1 MEQVKRR
8 QPAGGNRH
16 PHTETRRQG
25 GSRGSYN
32 NRYPRQSRPRDEGA
46 ARIASYQTV
55 PLSPKLKIYALG
67 GLEEVGRNCTVF
79 ECDNDIVIV
88 DMGLQ
93 FPEEDMPGIDYV
105 IPDVSSLRG
114 KEKNIR
120 GLIVTHGHYDHI
132 GGIPHVLGKL
142 GNPIIYTAHLTAGM
156 IRKRMEETPN
166 APKPNVQIITSK
178 SRIQMGRNFIFEPF
192 HINHNIFDAFGVALH
207 TPYGVV
213 LHTGDFKFDPSPIN
227 DTPPDY
233 DHIASFGEKGVL
245 ALLSDSTSC
254 NMPGKQISESVV
266 AEEMG
271 KIFDQAKGRLIIGT
285 FSSLLTRVQIILD
298 AAQRYNRRILV
309 MVRSMQ
315 TNVELCHGLGYL
327 KYKPGIF
334 VEAKEA
340 SHLPDDKLVIVCTGA
355 QGEKN
360 AALMRMANDEDRFI
374 SLKKGDS
381 IVFSSSVVPGNERTV
396 EKLKDALVR
405 RGAKIFHYQM
415 MDIHAGGHAKVEDLK
430 LMIQLTKPKY
440 FVPVHSRRFR
450 LQEHADIALGVGVKP
465 ENIFIAD
472 NGQIMEF
479 DKTGGKLTDQKVST
493 EYIMVDG
500 LGVGDVTDIVLRDR
514 QMLAA
519 DGMFVVI
526 VTIDTKTGDL
536 IGNPDIISR
545 GFVFLKENRELIEK
559 TRAKVKK
566 MLKDSD
572 PSSPAF
578 EDYIKN
584 KIRNDVGSLL
594 YAQTKRRPMVL
605 PVLIEV

>member
-1 MEQVKRR
+1 MEQVRKKRPSGR
-8 QPAGGNRH
+8 GPARGRYQRF
-16 PHTETRRQG
+16 PRRDTTTG
-25 GSRGSYN
+25 YE
-32 NRYPRQSRPRDEGA
+32 RQSTEG
-46 ARIASYQTV
+46 QTK
-55 PLSPKLKIYALG
+55 LSPKLQIYALG

-79 ECDNDIVIV
+79 ECGNDIVIV
-88 DMGLQ
+88 DVGLQ
-93 FPEEDMPGIDYV
+93 FPEEDMPGIDYI

-120 GLIVTHGHYDHI
+120 GIIVTHGHFDHI

-142 GNPIIYTAHLTAGM
+142 GNPIIYTASLTAGM
-156 IRKRMEETPN
+156 IRKRQEETPN
-166 APKPNVQIITSK
+166 APKPNIQIINQK
-178 SRIQMGRNFIFEPF
+178 SRVQLGRNFVFEPF

-207 TPYGVV
+207 TPYGTV

-245 ALLSDSTSC
+245 ALLSDSTNC

-266 AEEMG
+266 AEEMS
-271 KIFDQAKGRLIIGT
+271 KIFEQARGRLIIGT

-298 AAQRYNRRILV
+298 LAQKYDRRILV
-309 MVRSMQ
+309 MGRSMQ
-315 TNVELCHGLGYL
+315 TNVEICHELGYL

-340 SHLPDDKLVIVCTGA
+340 QRLPDNKLVIVATGA

-360 AALMRMANDEDRFI
+360 AALMRMANNEDRFI

-396 EKLKDALVR
+396 EKLKDTLVR

-415 MDIHAGGHAKVEDLK
+415 MDIHAGGHAKAEDLK
-430 LMIQLTKPKY
+430 LMIQLTKPRY

-450 LQEHADIALGVGVKP
+450 LHEHADIALQTGVKE

-479 DKTGGKLTDQKVST
+479 DKNGGHLTERRVPT
-493 EYIMVDG
+493 EYVMVDG
-500 LGVGDVTDIVLRDR
+500 LGVGDVTNIVLRDR
-514 QMLAA
+514 QMLAQ

-536 IGNPDIISR
+536 VGNPDIISR
-545 GFVFLKENRELIEK
+545 GFVYLKESKDLIEK
-559 TRAKVKK
+559 VRFKVKK

-572 PSSPAF
+572 PNSPAF

-584 KIRNDVGSLL
+584 KIRNDVGSFL
-594 YAQTKRRPMVL
+594 YQQTKRRPMVL

>member
-8 QPAGGNRH
+8 RTNGGHRSGGQRGRYDNRFG
-16 PHTETRRQG
+16 RQ
-25 GSRGSYN
+25 
-32 NRYPRQSRPRDEGA
+32 PRQRQEGIMPYDTPPVVA
-46 ARIASYQTV
+46 PI
-55 PLSPKLKIYALG
+55 SPKLKIYALG

-79 ECDNDIVIV
+79 ECGNDIVIV

-93 FPEEDMPGIDYV
+93 FPEEDMHGIDYV
-105 IPDVSSLRG
+105 IPDVSSLKG

-156 IRKRMEETPN
+156 IRKRQEEIPT
-166 APKPNVQIITSK
+166 APKPNIQIINQN
-178 SRIQMGRNFIFEPF
+178 SRIQLGRNFVFEPF
-192 HINHNIFDAFGVALH
+192 HINHTIFDAFGVALH
-207 TPYGVV
+207 TPYGTV
-213 LHTGDFKFDPSPIN
+213 LHTGDFKFDATPIN

-254 NMPGKQISESVV
+254 NMPGKQISEGVV
-266 AEEMG
+266 AEEMI
-271 KIFDQAKGRLIIGT
+271 KIFEQAPGRLLIGT

-298 AAQRYNRRILV
+298 LAQRFDRRVLV
-309 MVRSMQ
+309 MGRSMQ
-315 TNVELCHGLGYL
+315 TNLEIAHELGYL

-334 VEAKEA
+334 VEAKDA
-340 SHLPDDKLVIVCTGA
+340 VKLPKKKIVMIMTGA

-360 AALMRMANDEDRFI
+360 AALMRIANNEDRFFSI
-374 SLKKGDS
+374 EKGDTV
-381 IVFSSSVVPGNERTV
+381 VFSSSVVPGNERTV
-396 EKLKDALVR
+396 EKLKDTLVR
-405 RGAKIFHYQM
+405 GGAKLFHYQM
-415 MDIHAGGHAKVEDLK
+415 MDIHAGGHAKAEDLK
-430 LMIQLTKPKY
+430 LMIQLTKPRY
-440 FVPVHSRRFR
+440 FIPIHSRRFR
-450 LQEHADIALGVGVKP
+450 LQEHADLATSTGIVKE
-465 ENIFIAD
+465 ENILVAD

-479 DKTGGKLTDQKVST
+479 DKTSGKLTDQKVST

-500 LGVGDVTDIVLRDR
+500 LGVGDVTNIVLRDR
-514 QMLAA
+514 QQLAE

-545 GFVFLKENRELIEK
+545 GFVYLKENRELIEK
-559 TRAKVKK
+559 ARAKVKK

-572 PSSPAF
+572 PNSPAF

-594 YAQTKRRPMVL
+594 YTQTKRRPMIL

>member
-8 QPAGGNRH
+8 RTNGGHRSGGQRGRYDNRFG
-16 PHTETRRQG
+16 RQ
-25 GSRGSYN
+25 
-32 NRYPRQSRPRDEGA
+32 PRQRQEGIMPYDTPPVVA
-46 ARIASYQTV
+46 PI
-55 PLSPKLKIYALG
+55 SPKLKIYALG

-79 ECDNDIVIV
+79 ECGNDIVIV

-93 FPEEDMPGIDYV
+93 FPEEDMHGIDYV
-105 IPDVSSLRG
+105 IPDVSSLKG

-156 IRKRMEETPN
+156 IRKRQEEIPT
-166 APKPNVQIITSK
+166 APKPNIQIINQN
-178 SRIQMGRNFIFEPF
+178 SRIQLGRNFVFEPF
-192 HINHNIFDAFGVALH
+192 HINHTIFDAFGVALH
-207 TPYGVV
+207 TPYGTV
-213 LHTGDFKFDPSPIN
+213 LHTGDFKFDATPIN

-254 NMPGKQISESVV
+254 NMPGKQISEGVV
-266 AEEMG
+266 AEEMV
-271 KIFDQAKGRLIIGT
+271 KIFEQAPGRLLIGT

-298 AAQRYNRRILV
+298 LAQRFDRRVLV
-309 MVRSMQ
+309 MGRSMQ
-315 TNVELCHGLGYL
+315 TNLEIAHELGYL

-334 VEAKEA
+334 VEAKDA
-340 SHLPDDKLVIVCTGA
+340 VKLPKKKIVMIMTGA

-360 AALMRMANDEDRFI
+360 AALMRIANNEDRFFSI
-374 SLKKGDS
+374 EKGDTV
-381 IVFSSSVVPGNERTV
+381 VFSSSVVPGNERTV
-396 EKLKDALVR
+396 EKLKDTLVR
-405 RGAKIFHYQM
+405 GGAKLFHYQM
-415 MDIHAGGHAKVEDLK
+415 MDIHAGGHAKAEDLK

-440 FVPVHSRRFR
+440 FIPIHSRRFR
-450 LQEHADIALGVGVKP
+450 LQEHADLAISTGIVKE
-465 ENIFIAD
+465 ENILVAD

-479 DKTGGKLTDQKVST
+479 DKTSGKLTDQKVST

-500 LGVGDVTDIVLRDR
+500 LGVGDVTNIVLRDR
-514 QMLAA
+514 QQLAE

-545 GFVFLKENRELIEK
+545 GFVYLKENRELIEK
-559 TRAKVKK
+559 ARAKVKK

-572 PSSPAF
+572 PNSPAF

-594 YAQTKRRPMVL
+594 YTQTKRRPMIL